1 MRNEMLEIAHHCRVM
16 SDHTIDL
23 NAAAE
28 FRKLAERLERL
39 AVEADATEE
48 KAAALGSEI
57 LRR

>member
-1 MRNEMLEIAHHCRVM
+1 M